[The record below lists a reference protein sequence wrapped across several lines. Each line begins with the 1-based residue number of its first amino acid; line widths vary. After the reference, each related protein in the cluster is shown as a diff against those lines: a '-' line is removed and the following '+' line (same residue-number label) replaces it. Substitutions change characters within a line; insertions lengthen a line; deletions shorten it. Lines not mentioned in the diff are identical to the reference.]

1 LFHQDEG
8 NTLTATTTNGLPDAR
23 RNHVDESRA
32 VVGKAAAGNADV
44 DMTDAEVIAISSN
57 DEEDEE
63 EDDSE
68 DGLSDAEAG
77 AQDARKDANVRKE
90 GDVVDTVNDHSQ
102 EQQQLPTP
110 EAPSFGEML
119 SANGGPIDVE
129 AAFAD
134 PHAESAIALKG
145 NRVLTVP
152 SAGSLGTVLTQALK
166 TNDRDLLETCLRS
179 NDFES
184 IRQTITRLPS
194 PLVGDLLQRIAER
207 MHKKPGRAGNLMIWV
222 QWSLV
227 AHGGYL
233 ASQKD
238 VVQRLGSLMRVIRE
252 RAYGLQP
259 LLTLKGKLDML
270 QAQLELRQKMQT
282 ERQGLDTD
290 EEDEGIIYVEGQ
302 DDEESEDQAD
312 MGAEEGERAP
322 VLSRFRKSKLKELKK
337 IQDEESSEGEDEMPT
352 TVNGVNDR
360 EESDDEDESE
370 EDLIDDEAS
379 ETSNDDASEDG
390 SSIDDFEE
398 LDEDG
403 EDIDEEDEPRPQK
416 RSDIQKRRAFGR

>member
-1 LFHQDEG
+1 LFHQNEG
-8 NTLTATTTNGLPDAR
+8 KTLTATTTNAHSNAG

-32 VVGKAAAGNADV
+32 VIGKPAVGNGDV
-44 DMTDAEVIAISSN
+44 DMADADIIAISSN

-63 EDDSE
+63 EDSE
-68 DGLSDAEAG
+68 GDVSDTEPGAE
-77 AQDARKDANVRKE
+77 DARKEADVRKDGTDVDMVN
-90 GDVVDTVNDHSQ
+90 GDSQ

-119 SANGGPIDVE
+119 SANDGPIDVE

-134 PHAESAIALKG
+134 PHAASAVALKG

-166 TNDRDLLETCLRS
+166 TNDRDLLETCLKS

-238 VVQRLGSLMRVIRE
+238 VVQRLGSLMRVIKE

-270 QAQLELRQKMQT
+270 QAQLELRQKMQS

-290 EEDEGIIYVEGQ
+290 EEEEGIIYVEGQ
-302 DDEESEDQAD
+302 DDEESDEQAVD
-312 MGAEEGERAP
+312 TGAEKGERAP
-322 VLSRFRKSKLKELKK
+322 ILSHLSKSKLKEQKR
-337 IQDEESSEGEDEMPT
+337 IQEEESSEGEDEMPT
-352 TVNGVNDR
+352 TVNGMNNHD
-360 EESDDEDESE
+360 ESDEEDQSE